1 MSRIQEGVLHMAR
14 MKRGVRTQA
23 VRDYLAENPDASP
36 KSVVEGLQ
44 QKGIKVK
51 VTLVNSIKYKKP
63 AKGAKR
69 KASGRRAGAHLSAAG
84 AIGFEQ
90 LVEVKKLVDALGG
103 SAQVQ
108 QALDAL
114 TQLQ

>member
-1 MSRIQEGVLHMAR
+1 MSRIQESVLHMAR
-14 MKRGVRTQA
+14 MKRGARTQA
-23 VRDYLAENPDASP
+23 VREYLAENPDASP

-51 VTLVNSIKYKKP
+51 ITLVNSIKYKKP

-69 KASGRRAGAHLSAAG
+69 KSTAGRAGARSLAGG

-108 QALDAL
+108 QALDAIKR
-114 TQLQ
+114 